1 MDSDFNWT
9 ITFSDSH
16 WCAEVVC
23 PQWRCYGVSSG
34 YQNPPAC
41 LLGGVCSE
49 GAAGRLPAS
58 LTGVFC
64 GVVDFVCWV
73 FPLAVWGLRCA
84 PSGSVVDESSR
95 VPVCLLGSWI
105 CTLWRLWHSV
115 TLVAWCVASWGT
127 IGCCIWL
134 YGSCCMD
141 SWSYIS
147 HSGLCVFWYYDCL
160 WCLLLY
166 CFCCLLFWFVSA
178 LSSGN
183 LIR

>member
-16 WCAEVVC
+16 WCAEVVG

-34 YQNPPAC
+34 YQTPPAC

-64 GVVDFVCWV
+64 GVVDCIVEFYHLLFGVCVALLRALWWMSRRG
-73 FPLAVWGLRCA
+73 FPFASWGHGL
-84 PSGSVVDESSR
+84 
-95 VPVCLLGSWI
+95 

-115 TLVAWCVASWGT
+115 TLVAWCVAPWGT

-134 YGSCCMD
+134 YGSWCMD
-141 SWSYIS
+141 IYFSLWPVCFLILWLSMMFVTV
-147 HSGLCVFWYYDCL
+147 LFFVFVAF
-160 WCLLLY
+160 
-166 CFCCLLFWFVSA
+166 CFDL
-178 LSSGN
+178 
-183 LIR
+183 